1 MRTETE
7 IKNAVEI
14 LAGVPEEITARAL
27 EECEKAGKAT
37 DAVRA
42 LFVLADLIRERRA
55 AENGKSR
62 RI

>member
-27 EECEKAGKAT
+27 KECEAT
-37 DAVRA
+37 GRDTEYVRA
-42 LFVLADLIRERRA
+42 LFVLADLIRERRR
-55 AENGKSR
+55 AEDGKC